1 MNETVK
7 KVKFTT
13 RDLSFIGVI
22 IALMY
27 IVQTITILGVSALT
41 PLDPLKSIA
50 SAFFVSIVIAI
61 GLAKVK
67 KIGTFTIIGLING
80 IICAFILPA
89 FLPLLP
95 ATLLGGIA
103 ADGFTKVSFGEYG
116 SRNSLVGGCGMAKLV
131 ETLVILTFPF
141 LLGFS
146 TEILPPLLIMVS
158 AIIVALLG
166 GAGGLVGYKIA
177 SELKKAGAME

>member
-1 MNETVK
+1 MNKNSTGR
-7 KVKFTT
+7 FTT
-13 RDLSFIGVI
+13 RDLSFIGII

-27 IVQTITILGVSALT
+27 IVQTITILGISALT
-41 PLDPLKSIA
+41 PIDPLKSIV

-61 GLAKVK
+61 GLSKVK

-80 IICAFILPA
+80 IICGFILPA

-103 ADGFTKVSFGEYG
+103 ADGFTKIFFGEYG
-116 SRNSLVGGCGMAKLV
+116 SRNSLLGACGVGKFI

-141 LLGFS
+141 ILGFS
-146 TEILPPLLIMVS
+146 TNILSPMIIIVS
-158 AIIVALLG
+158 AVIVALLG
-166 GAGGLVGYKIA
+166 AGGGFIGYRI
-177 SELKKAGAME
+177 SVELKKAGAME